1 MGRIRIGTSGWVYPP
16 WRGTFYPEGLPHK
29 RELTYLSEQLD
40 SVEINGSFYSLQ
52 RPSSYQKWAEQ
63 TPDDFLFAVK
73 GSRFITHM
81 KRLRDGDDL
90 LANFLASGP
99 LALGPKLGPI
109 LWQLPPT
116 FRFDADVLDDFLSR
130 LPRGTEQAAEIARRH
145 DHRVDPPYTSTDAD
159 RPIRHAMEIRHE
171 SFVTPAFTDLL
182 GRHNVALVVADAAG
196 KYPLL
201 EEVTADFVY
210 IRLHGHDELYVSGY
224 TDEGLDMWA
233 EKIRAWAGTLDV
245 YTYFDNDAKVRA
257 PRDAIA
263 LRERL
268 ASVVSPRPAGSGQ

>member
-16 WRGTFYPEGLPHK
+16 WRGTFYPQGLAHK
-29 RELTYLSEQLD
+29 RELAYLSERLD

-52 RPSSYQKWAEQ
+52 RPSSYQRWAEQ
-63 TPDDFLFAVK
+63 TPEDFLFAVK

-81 KRLRDGDDL
+81 KRLRDGDEL

-116 FRFDADVLDDFLSR
+116 FRFDADVLDAFLSR
-130 LPRGTEQAAEIARRH
+130 LPRDTEQAAEIARRH
-145 DHRVDPPYTSTDAD
+145 DHRVDPAHTSTDAD
-159 RPIRHAMEIRHE
+159 RPMRHALEIRHD

-182 GRHNVALVVADAAG
+182 TRHGVGLVVADAAG

-201 EEVTADFVY
+201 DEVTADFVY

-233 EKIRAWAGTLDV
+233 AKIRSWAGSLDV

-257 PRDAIA
+257 PRDAMA

-268 ASVVSPRPAGSGQ
+268 APAVAPRPAR

>member
-1 MGRIRIGTSGWVYPP
+1 MSQIRIGTSGWVYPP
-16 WRGTFYPEGLPHK
+16 WRGTFYPEGLTHK
-29 RELTYLSEQLD
+29 RELAYLAERLD

-52 RPSSYQKWAEQ
+52 RPSSYQRWAEQ
-63 TPDDFLFAVK
+63 TPEDFVFAVK

-81 KRLRDGDDL
+81 KRLRDGDEL

-116 FRFDADVLDDFLSR
+116 FRFDADVLDAFLSR
-130 LPRGTEQAAEIARRH
+130 LPRSTEQAAEIARRH
-145 DHRVDPPYTSTDAD
+145 DHRVDPAYTSTDAD
-159 RPIRHAMEIRHE
+159 RPMRHALEIRHD
-171 SFVTPAFTDLL
+171 SFVTPAFTELL
-182 GRHNVALVVADAAG
+182 TRHGVALVVADAAG

-224 TDEGLDMWA
+224 TDKGLDMWA
-233 EKIRAWAGTLDV
+233 EKIRSWAESGDV
-245 YTYFDNDAKVRA
+245 YTYFDNDAKVMA

-268 ASVVSPRPAGSGQ
+268 EPVVSPRPAG